1 MKPAAESEDPSP
13 VIDAAFF
20 ENILE
25 TDLANIVKKAS
36 SGLPLN
42 KREREM
48 IEEERTR
55 HTKNAAPSNFK
66 LEGEGAKSPLE
77 KMNQAQLADAWGY
90 SVRSI
95 KGWLADGREKG
106 DPCPLTRPEEMP
118 EWFARVHS
126 PRQCPDKLRDSAAR
140 LLENNEAT
148 SAPTI
153 AAAPAIERIEIPE
166 EAKGMLAM
174 LDRLRT
180 AEATLYQNYMGA
192 VAAGNEQRSTYLMK
206 EWSQVAEKLRALEK
220 VAPET
225 LEKLG
230 LYVKKAEVVR
240 ELETL
245 HRAIVKTVRQ
255 ALRLSR
261 ARLRAAEKVEDWN
274 QITDRIVDEICEML
288 VETDFAEPL
297 ELESP
302 AAA

>member
-1 MKPAAESEDPSP
+1 MSEDASAAG
-13 VIDAAFF
+13 VVDADLFAQV
-20 ENILE
+20 LE
-25 TDLANIVKKAS
+25 QDLANIVKKAG
-36 SGLPLN
+36 SGQPLT

-55 HTKNAAPSNFK
+55 LQKITGPPAFE
-66 LEGEGAKSPLE
+66 LEGEGAPNALARMTQQE
-77 KMNQAQLADAWGY
+77 LADEWGY

-95 KGWLADGREKG
+95 KGWLADGRAKN
-106 DPCPLTRPEEMP
+106 DPCPLTRPEQMP

-126 PRQCPDKLRDSAAR
+126 PRQCPDKLRDAAAR
-140 LLENNEAT
+140 LLEVNAKPAVV
-148 SAPTI
+148 SAP
-153 AAAPAIERIEIPE
+153 PPPPERIEIPE

-180 AEATLYQNYMGA
+180 AEARLYQNYMDA
-192 VAAGNEQRSTYLMK
+192 VDAGNEQRSTYLMK

-225 LEKLG
+225 LQKLG
-230 LYVKKAEVVR
+230 LYVQKTEVVR

-245 HRAIVKTVRQ
+245 HRAVIKTIRQ

-261 ARLRAAEKVEDWN
+261 PRLRAAETVEDWN
-274 QITDRIVDEICEML
+274 QLTDKIVDEVCSIL
-288 VETDFAEPL
+288 VESDFAEPL